1 MGFLFHLY
9 VGVLSA
15 LCSKLRVHV
24 LSVFCRCFV
33 VVLFICLS
41 VFCRCFVGI
50 LFFSFVCRRFVGT
63 LSAFCRCFVGV
74 LFFVH
79 LYVGVLSALCSKLRV
94 HVLLVFCRHFVF
106 FICMIHL

>member
-41 VFCRCFVGI
+41 AFCRCFVGI

-63 LSAFCRCFVGV
+63 LSAFCRCFV
-74 LFFVH
+74 FCSFVCRRF
-79 LYVGVLSALCSKLRV
+79 VGTS
-94 HVLLVFCRHFVF
+94 
-106 FICMIHL
+106 